1 MGKETIDR
9 SLKLKIEL
17 QSAFNGRKHVV
28 AFMGS
33 PRLMDTPPQ
42 PTGDLYHTVI
52 PL

>member
-1 MGKETIDR
+1 MGKETIGR

-33 PRLMDTPPQ
+33 QVLMDPH
-42 PTGDLYHTVI
+42 PTG
-52 PL
+52 